1 MNPAQPKPSAV
12 KTNRMKTT
20 PPKLIPAVAILA
32 AFCAFAF
39 NLLPVIAFAESALDF
54 VLVNDTGYEIDQV
67 YVSPTKTEE
76 WGSDILG
83 QDTLADGKSAKIHFD
98 RASERTSKWDIK
110 IVFTD
115 KENRY
120 WTDLDLSTISEVTL
134 HYKNDHATA
143 TWK

>member
-1 MNPAQPKPSAV
+1 MK
-12 KTNRMKTT
+12 KTA
-20 PPKLIPAVAILA
+20 PKLIPAVAIFV
-32 AFCAFAF
+32 AFCSFVF
-39 NLLPVIAFAESALDF
+39 NLLPVTAFAESALDF

-67 YVSPTKTEE
+67 YVSPTKIEE

-98 RASERTSKWDIK
+98 PSSEKTTKWDIK

-115 KENRY
+115 KESRY

>member
-1 MNPAQPKPSAV
+1 MKKTPSQ
-12 KTNRMKTT
+12 
-20 PPKLIPAVAILA
+20 LIPAIAILA
-32 AFCAFAF
+32 AFCSLAF
-39 NLLPVIAFAESALDF
+39 NLVPVTAVAESALDF

-67 YVSPTKTEE
+67 YVSPTKAEE

-83 QDTLADGKSAKIHFD
+83 QDTLADGKSCKIHFD
-98 RASERTSKWDIK
+98 RAHEATTKWDIK

-115 KENRY
+115 KEYRY
-120 WTDLDLSTISEVTL
+120 WTDLDLSAISEVTL